1 MSLHVVGNRNDGL
14 FGLKENKVSI
24 KINAPK
30 MFFSSFFWVSDVFIF
45 LCICQ
50 TVCLLREVKVHCWIS
65 VDMITRCY
73 FLQRNP
79 LFFFTLLFI
88 FWSSKVLSRKDS
100 TYIVLLGFTKISKI
114 RKMFSFT
121 ILIASV
127 KNNGFFIPTFINN
140 NVIITVV

>member
-1 MSLHVVGNRNDGL
+1 MHQKCFFLLSFEYLMRL
-14 FGLKENKVSI
+14 SFCVSVRL
-24 KINAPK
+24 
-30 MFFSSFFWVSDVFIF
+30 S
-45 LCICQ
+45 ICQ
-50 TVCLLREVKVHCWIS
+50 ISVCLLIEVKVHCWIS

-79 LFFFTLLFI
+79 LFFFTLLFV

-114 RKMFSFT
+114 RNMYSFT

-127 KNNGFFIPTFINN
+127 KNNGFFILTFVNN